1 MKYISAG
8 FYILSPVGRASYM
21 DKELLPEKIVS
32 LSNCIC
38 EFHPNINILWGGS
51 HLNKQN
57 YSNKLHLSKD
67 SFDEMEKWVLHQ
79 FEKDMFLYSNIFT
92 TVNLARDFSGVF
104 LNELDERMIIEI
116 GLPES
121 FVDGFLED
129 VDTYSKSNKVGLGID
144 KLLINKTPIDVE
156 ANSLGYEVVGFEEG
170 KFHSYICNG
179 LEKDYDDHNIFTLTK
194 MV

>member
-8 FYILSPVGRASYM
+8 TYILSPVRRASYM

-32 LSNCIC
+32 ISDCIC

-67 SFDEMEKWVLHQ
+67 SFDEMEKWVLNQ
-79 FEKDMFLYSNIFT
+79 FEKNMFLYPNIFT
-92 TVNLARDFSGVF
+92 TVNLARDFSKAF
-104 LNELDERMIIEI
+104 LNDLDERMIIEI
-116 GLPES
+116 GLPKS
-121 FVDGFLED
+121 FIGEFLED
-129 VDTYSKSNKVGLGID
+129 VDTYSKSDKDRLGIE
-144 KLLINKTPIDVE
+144 KLLLTKTPIDVE
-156 ANSLGYEVVGFEEG
+156 ANLLGFEVVGFEEG

-179 LEKDYDDHNIFTLTK
+179 LEKDFDDQNIFS
-194 MV
+194 